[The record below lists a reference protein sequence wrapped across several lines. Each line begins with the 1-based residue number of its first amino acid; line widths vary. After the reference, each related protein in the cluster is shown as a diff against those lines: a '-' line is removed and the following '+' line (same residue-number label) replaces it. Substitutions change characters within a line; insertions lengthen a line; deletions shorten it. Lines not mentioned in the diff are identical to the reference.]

1 MGFYFFECIYGH
13 RYGTM
18 KKIKITESQLKKLIE
33 NKNLLIEGSGEYE
46 VYHSTYTSAINSAL
60 SFIKNRG
67 FETSGDEVWR
77 EISTGPKKPSEG
89 QTNKISLTLFK
100 DGKEQ
105 KKLVHIQVYNTGS
118 KYELNVYIN

>member
-1 MGFYFFECIYGH
+1 MGFYFFDYIYDH
-13 RYGTM
+13 RYYVM
-18 KKIKITESQLKKLIE
+18 KKIKITESQLKKLIG
-33 NKNLLIEGSGEYE
+33 NKNILIEGSNEYE
-46 VYHSTYTSAINSAL
+46 VYHDTYTSAINSAL
-60 SFIKNRG
+60 GFIKTRG

-100 DGKEQ
+100 NGKEQ
-105 KKLVHIQVYNTGS
+105 KKSAHIQVYNMGS